1 MEDQQCRP
9 TEFPVIMEM
18 FNIYSMQ
25 YDSTNHKWPVS
36 TPNVP
41 SATEELKILFLY
53 LFKFSHI

>member
-1 MEDQQCRP
+1 
-9 TEFPVIMEM
+9 MEM

-25 YDSTNHKWPVS
+25 YDSTNHKWLAS

-41 SATEELKILFLY
+41 SAAEELNFLFFN